1 MAKEKITPDISAK
14 AAERLMV
21 EKLRFMSTNR
31 FFASIL
37 LHFKLKETNAIETM
51 AVDAYGNMYY
61 NPKFVVG
68 LIDDDLRFV
77 MCHEVLHVILRH
89 CYRTPEEFKKYDF
102 AKREIWNYAID
113 AVVNDILMTKE
124 GMKPTKAL
132 GGIIRNEQGILRIKI
147 GKKTADIV
155 VSDKPSEMI
164 YFEILKLFKDQMK
177 KIEEIQSQSE
187 ARDIFQRTIGSKGF
201 DEHKIGNSEEK
212 ESKDNSS
219 SNSSKS
225 SKSSSNSNSSSNG
238 KGNGEIEDQSQ
249 ISEAEMDAL
258 DRKWGSIAASANME
272 DPTNSRGNGE
282 GWLNRLFKAL
292 SRPQLN
298 WRALLRRHIKETIP
312 YDSSY
317 KKPRRRTY
325 SVGVYYPITFYKPH
339 IITVAIDV
347 SGSISDDDL
356 NKFISEVYGITR
368 AYPNVKIRVLFWS
381 TIVDDKNDTV
391 YKPGNLK
398 SVLGVKANTTG
409 GTYISCVEDYLK
421 DHDMKESSV
430 IYLTDG
436 YVEDK
441 PNFQCNRKKRIFIIQ
456 KEGNTEILKDYGQL
470 AKLTK

>member
-1 MAKEKITPDISAK
+1 MAKEKVIPDISAK

-37 LHFKLKETNAIETM
+37 LHFKLKENTEIETM
-51 AVDAYGNMYY
+51 GVDAYGNMYY
-61 NPKFVVG
+61 NPKFVVD
-68 LIDDDLRFV
+68 LVDDDLRFV

-89 CYRTPEEFKKYDF
+89 CYRTPEEFKKHDF

-124 GMKPTKAL
+124 GMKPTKDL
-132 GGIIRNEQGILRIKI
+132 GGIIRNAQGILRLKI
-147 GKKTADIV
+147 GNKTADIV

-164 YFEILKLFKDQMK
+164 YFEILKLFKDQIK
-177 KIEEIQSQSE
+177 KIEMIQSQSE
-187 ARDIFQRTIGSKGF
+187 AEDIFQRTIGNKGF
-201 DEHKIGNSEEK
+201 DEHRIGKSEEK
-212 ESKDNSS
+212 ESKNN
-219 SNSSKS
+219 SNSSN
-225 SKSSSNSNSSSNG
+225 SSSNSNSLSTG
-238 KGNGEIEDQSQ
+238 KEGDENEGQL
-249 ISEAEMDAL
+249 SEAEMDAL

-272 DPTNSRGNGE
+272 DPTNSRNNGG
-282 GWLNRLFKAL
+282 GWLNRLFDAL

-298 WRALLRRHIKETIP
+298 WRTLLRRHIKETIP

-325 SVGVYYPITFYKPH
+325 SVGVYYPVTFYKPH

-347 SGSISDDDL
+347 SGSISEDDL

-381 TIVDDKNDTV
+381 TMVDEKNDTV
-391 YKPGNLK
+391 YKPGKLK
-398 SVLGVKANTTG
+398 SVLGIKANTTG

-436 YVEDK
+436 YVESN

-456 KEGNTEILKDYGQL
+456 KEGNTEILKNYGQL
-470 AKLTK
+470 AKLSK

>member
-1 MAKEKITPDISAK
+1 MAKEKVIPDISAK

-37 LHFKLKETNAIETM
+37 LHFKLKENAEIKTM
-51 AVDAYGNMYY
+51 GVDAYGNMYY
-61 NPKFVVG
+61 NPKFVVD
-68 LIDDDLRFV
+68 LVDDDLRFV

-102 AKREIWNYAID
+102 VKREIWNYAID

-124 GMKPTKAL
+124 GMKPTKDL
-132 GGIIRNEQGILRIKI
+132 GGIIRNEQGILRLKI
-147 GKKTADIV
+147 GNKTADIV

-164 YFEILKLFKDQMK
+164 YFEILKLFKDQIK
-177 KIEEIQSQSE
+177 KIEKIQSQSE
-187 ARDIFQRTIGSKGF
+187 AEDIFQRTIGGKGF
-201 DEHKIGNSEEK
+201 DEHKIGKSEEK
-212 ESKDNSS
+212 ESKNN

-225 SKSSSNSNSSSNG
+225 SSSNSNSSSAEKEG
-238 KGNGEIEDQSQ
+238 DESEGQL
-249 ISEAEMDAL
+249 SEAEMDAL

-272 DPTNSRGNGE
+272 DPTNSRSNGG
-282 GWLNRLFKAL
+282 GWLNRLFDAL

-325 SVGVYYPITFYKPH
+325 SVGVYYPVTFYKPH

-381 TIVDDKNDTV
+381 TMVDEKNDTV
-391 YKPGNLK
+391 YKPGKLK
-398 SVLGVKANTTG
+398 SVLGIKANTTG

-436 YVEDK
+436 YVESN
-441 PNFQCNRKKRIFIIQ
+441 PNFQCTRKKRIFIIQ
-456 KEGNTEILKDYGQL
+456 KEGNTEILKNYGQL
-470 AKLTK
+470 AKLSK

>member
-1 MAKEKITPDISAK
+1 MAKEKAIPDISAK

-37 LHFKLKETNAIETM
+37 LHFKLKENTEIETM
-51 AVDAYGNMYY
+51 GVDAYGNMYY
-61 NPKFVVG
+61 NPKFVVD
-68 LIDDDLRFV
+68 LVDDDLRFV

-89 CYRTPEEFKKYDF
+89 CYRTPEEFKKHDF

-124 GMKPTKAL
+124 GMKPTKDL
-132 GGIIRNEQGILRIKI
+132 GGIIRNEPGILRLKI
-147 GKKTADIV
+147 GNKTADIV

-164 YFEILKLFKDQMK
+164 YFEILKLFKDQIK
-177 KIEEIQSQSE
+177 KIEMIQSQSE
-187 ARDIFQRTIGSKGF
+187 AEDIFQRTIGNKGF
-201 DEHKIGNSEEK
+201 DEHRIGKSEEK
-212 ESKDNSS
+212 ESKNN
-219 SNSSKS
+219 SNSSN
-225 SKSSSNSNSSSNG
+225 SSSNSNSLSTG
-238 KGNGEIEDQSQ
+238 KEGDENEGQL
-249 ISEAEMDAL
+249 SEAEMDAL

-272 DPTNSRGNGE
+272 DPTNSRNNGG
-282 GWLNRLFKAL
+282 GWLNRLFDAL

-298 WRALLRRHIKETIP
+298 WRTLLRRHIKETIP

-325 SVGVYYPITFYKPH
+325 SVGVYYPVTFYKPH

-347 SGSISDDDL
+347 SGSISEDDL

-381 TIVDDKNDTV
+381 TMVDEKNDTV
-391 YKPGNLK
+391 YKPGKLK
-398 SVLGVKANTTG
+398 SVLGIKANTTG

-436 YVEDK
+436 YVESN

-456 KEGNTEILKDYGQL
+456 KEGNTEILKNYGQL
-470 AKLTK
+470 AKLSK

>member
-1 MAKEKITPDISAK
+1 MAKEKVIPDISAK

-37 LHFKLKETNAIETM
+37 LHFKLKEDTEIETM
-51 AVDAYGNMYY
+51 GVDAYGNMYY
-61 NPKFVVG
+61 NPKFVVD
-68 LIDDDLRFV
+68 LVDDDLRFV

-113 AVVNDILMTKE
+113 AVVNDILITKE
-124 GMKPTKAL
+124 GMKPTKDL
-132 GGIIRNEQGILRIKI
+132 GGIIRNEQGILRLKI
-147 GKKTADIV
+147 GNKTADIV

-164 YFEILKLFKDQMK
+164 YFEILKLFKAQIK
-177 KIEEIQSQSE
+177 KIETIQSQSE
-187 ARDIFQRTIGSKGF
+187 AEDIFQRTIGGKGF
-201 DEHKIGNSEEK
+201 DEHRIGKSEEK
-212 ESKDNSS
+212 ESKNNS
-219 SNSSKS
+219 NS
-225 SKSSSNSNSSSNG
+225 SKSSSNSNSSSTG
-238 KGNGEIEDQSQ
+238 KEGDENEGQL
-249 ISEAEMDAL
+249 SEAEMDAL

-272 DPTNSRGNGE
+272 DPTNSRSNGG
-282 GWLNRLFKAL
+282 GWLNRLFDAL

-298 WRALLRRHIKETIP
+298 WRTLLRRHIKETIP

-347 SGSISDDDL
+347 SGSISDNDL

-381 TIVDDKNDTV
+381 TMVDEKNDTV
-391 YKPGNLK
+391 YKPGKLK
-398 SVLGVKANTTG
+398 SVLGIKANTTG

-436 YVEDK
+436 YVESN
-441 PNFQCNRKKRIFIIQ
+441 PNFQCTRKKRIFIIQ

-470 AKLTK
+470 AKLSK